1 MEGVRAVTIGICKL
15 ECSWNVAVLD
25 SSLSLDLVITS
36 SILCLS
42 SNGGATVPVPKD
54 GVNILGKYKTT
65 KEKTLCTNR
74 MGC

>member
-15 ECSWNVAVLD
+15 GCSWNVAVLD

-54 GVNILGKYKTT
+54 GVNILGKYLKVYLFNIFNGST
-65 KEKTLCTNR
+65 R
-74 MGC
+74 

>member
-1 MEGVRAVTIGICKL
+1 VEGVRAVTIGICKL

-54 GVNILGKYKTT
+54 GVNILGKYLKVYLFNIFNGST
-65 KEKTLCTNR
+65 R
-74 MGC
+74 

>member
-1 MEGVRAVTIGICKL
+1 MECTN
-15 ECSWNVAVLD
+15 WNNVAVFD

-54 GVNILGKYKTT
+54 GVNILGKDLKVS
-65 KEKTLCTNR
+65 LINIFN
-74 MGC
+74 GS